1 MLYKI
6 FNFNS
11 YEILL
16 SQWDLTHSYSHQED
30 RRLFECYQHITFV
43 SWFHYLSSKT
53 ILKSRGPF
61 QAQKCREVFAPKN
74 ALAKSQTSWLQSCFM
89 YSYILN
95 TNRGSRSS
103 YKKFQW
109 YTLLC
114 LWTTITLA
122 KIYFSGP
129 KRFRGFRETAP
140 LPETARSFVNTKK
153 DTCFPNAND
162 VLIKLRPVA
171 HKKVQGPDK
180 YS

>member
-1 MLYKI
+1 MEHLGIFDLIWPSFGAPTWGFWPKNILKSQTPHICPGSPTPTPTPPPLPFRLNIDRCIYWERLPYKAYMLYKI

-61 QAQKCREVFAPKN
+61 QAQKCREVFSPEN

-95 TNRGSRSS
+95 TNRDSRSS
-103 YKKFQW
+103 
-109 YTLLC
+109 
-114 LWTTITLA
+114 
-122 KIYFSGP
+122 
-129 KRFRGFRETAP
+129 
-140 LPETARSFVNTKK
+140 
-153 DTCFPNAND
+153 
-162 VLIKLRPVA
+162 
-171 HKKVQGPDK
+171 
-180 YS
+180 